1 MPNSP
6 KSTHKNTGAGGS
18 QSSSYEQK
26 KDAQDVVSLV
36 DDLLKKAVK
45 SDASDVHFEPTGAEL
60 VVKFRLD
67 GVLST
72 VETLPKSISD
82 NVIARLK
89 VLGGLLTYRSDIP
102 QEGRIEIGSMLSDK
116 TQESR
121 HKTQDSSGLRSGV
134 WSLGSGSQN
143 DRVIDQRLA
152 VFPTIHGQRAVVR
165 LFYSNIELMELA
177 QLGFSRDI
185 YTALK
190 KIAAKNQGV
199 LLLTGPAGS
208 GKSTT
213 LAALLR
219 HILKTF
225 TGRSVVT
232 LEDPVEIRIDGATQV
247 QITPHG
253 QMTFP
258 TALRSL
264 LRQDPQVLMIGEIRD
279 AETARIVIEAGL
291 TGHLLMST
299 MHSGTP
305 AGALLRLLEM
315 GIEPY
320 QVTSSVS
327 AVLNQR
333 LVRKLCSKCKRAE
346 PQTSVRGKDRG
357 QTPAFEAV
365 GCDDCF
371 NTGYKGRVLIAEMV
385 QLDSQLRKA
394 ILAKADLDEL
404 ERILESKGHTNML
417 TDGERL
423 VSDGITTQE
432 ELNKV
437 CGIVLDDS

>member
-1 MPNSP
+1 MDVSNYE
-6 KSTHKNTGAGGS
+6 N
-18 QSSSYEQK
+18 SSYDHK
-26 KDAQDVVSLV
+26 TGAQDVVSLV
-36 DDLLKKAVK
+36 DDVLKKAVK
-45 SDASDVHFEPTGAEL
+45 SGASDVHFEPTGSEL

-67 GVLST
+67 GVLGT
-72 VETLPKSISD
+72 VEKLPKSLSD

-89 VLGGLLTYRSDIP
+89 VLGGLLTYRNDIP
-102 QEGRIEIGSMLSDK
+102 QEGRIEIDK
-116 TQESR
+116 S
-121 HKTQDSSGLRSGV
+121 QD
-134 WSLGSGSQN
+134 

-152 VFPTIHGQRAVVR
+152 IFPTIHGQRAVVR
-165 LFYSNIELMELA
+165 LFYSNIELTELE
-177 QLGFSRDI
+177 QLGFSEHI
-185 YTALK
+185 YTVLE
-190 KIAAKNQGV
+190 KIAAQNQGV

-219 HILKTF
+219 HILKRF
-225 TGRSVVT
+225 AGKSVIT
-232 LEDPVEIRIDGATQV
+232 LEDPVEIRIEGVTQV

-279 AETARIVIEAGL
+279 AETAKIAIEAGL

-299 MHSGTP
+299 MHSGSP

-333 LVRKLCSKCKRAE
+333 LVRKLCAKCKRKND
-346 PQTSVRGKDRG
+346 QTGL
-357 QTPAFEAV
+357 FEAV

-385 QLDSQLRKA
+385 QLDGQLRKA
-394 ILAKADLDEL
+394 ILAKSDLDEL
-404 ERILESKGHTNML
+404 EGILERRGHMNML
-417 TDGERL
+417 QDGNRL
-423 VSDGITTQE
+423 VNDGVTTQE

-437 CGIVLDDS
+437 CGIV

>member
-1 MPNSP
+1 MATSN
-6 KSTHKNTGAGGS
+6 HKN
-18 QSSSYEQK
+18 SSSSQK
-26 KDAQDVVSLV
+26 KDAQDVVSMV
-36 DDLLKKAVK
+36 DELLNRAVK
-45 SDASDVHFEPTGAEL
+45 SGASDVHFEPTGAGL
-60 VVKFRLD
+60 MVKFRLD
-67 GVLST
+67 GVLNT
-72 VETLPKSISD
+72 VEELPKSLSG

-89 VLGGLLTYRSDIP
+89 VLGGLLTYRNDIP
-102 QEGRIEIGSMLSDK
+102 QEGRIEISKRDERIM
-116 TQESR
+116 
-121 HKTQDSSGLRSGV
+121 
-134 WSLGSGSQN
+134 
-143 DRVIDQRLA
+143 DQRLA

-165 LFYSNIELMELA
+165 LFYSNIELMDLG
-177 QLGFSRDI
+177 QLGFSKDI
-185 YTALK
+185 YTGLK

-219 HILKTF
+219 HILKSF
-225 TGRSVVT
+225 PGKSVVT
-232 LEDPVEIRIDGATQV
+232 LEDPVEIMIEGATQV

-258 TALRSL
+258 TGLRSL

-279 AETARIVIEAGL
+279 AQTAKIAIEAGL

-305 AGALLRLLEM
+305 AGAFLRLLEM

-333 LVRKLCSKCKRAE
+333 LVRKLCKECKRKIE
-346 PQTSVRGKDRG
+346 KTGL
-357 QTPAFEAV
+357 FEAA
-365 GCDDCF
+365 GCEACF

-394 ILAKADLDEL
+394 ILAKADLEEL
-404 ERILESKGHTNML
+404 EALLMCKGHTSML
-417 TDGERL
+417 ADGERL
-423 VSDGITTQE
+423 ISEGITTQE

-437 CGIVLDDS
+437 CGIASDDS

>member
-1 MPNSP
+1 MHISDYN
-6 KSTHKNTGAGGS
+6 K
-18 QSSSYEQK
+18 SSYGQK
-26 KDAQDVVSLV
+26 ENAKDVVSLV
-36 DDLLKKAVK
+36 DDLLKKAVM
-45 SDASDVHFEPTGAEL
+45 SDSSDIHFEPTGSEL
-60 VVKFRLD
+60 LVKFRLD
-67 GVLST
+67 GVLDI
-72 VETLPKSISD
+72 VERLPKSISE

-89 VLGGLLTYRSDIP
+89 VLGGLLTYRNDIP
-102 QEGRIEIGSMLSDK
+102 QEGRIEI
-116 TQESR
+116 
-121 HKTQDSSGLRSGV
+121 
-134 WSLGSGSQN
+134 SQN
-143 DRVIDQRLA
+143 GNDKVIDQRLA

-165 LFYSNIELMELA
+165 LFYTNAELMELE
-177 QLGFSRDI
+177 QLGFSHDI
-185 YTALK
+185 HSALK

-219 HILKTF
+219 HILKIF
-225 TGRSVVT
+225 PGKSIVT
-232 LEDPVEIRIDGATQV
+232 LEDPVEIRIEGVTQT

-279 AETARIVIEAGL
+279 AETARIAIEAGL

-305 AGALLRLLEM
+305 AGAILRLLEM

-333 LVRKLCSKCKRAE
+333 LVRKLCEKCKSTE
-346 PQTSVRGKDRG
+346 DRRQKTEDKG
-357 QTPAFEAV
+357 QTGAFEAV
-365 GCDDCF
+365 GCEACF
-371 NTGYKGRVLIAEMV
+371 NTGYKGRVLMAEMV
-385 QLDSQLRKA
+385 ELDSLLRKA
-394 ILAKADLDEL
+394 ILDKSDLDEL
-404 ERILESKGHTNML
+404 ESLLMSKGHTNML
-417 TDGERL
+417 
-423 VSDGITTQE
+423 SDGQRLISECITTQE

-437 CGIVLDDS
+437 FGTA

>member
-1 MPNSP
+1 MNV
-6 KSTHKNTGAGGS
+6 
-18 QSSSYEQK
+18 SSYK
-26 KDAQDVVSLV
+26 NRSYDDKTDAQDVVSLV
-36 DDLLKKAVK
+36 DELLEKAIK
-45 SDASDVHFEPTGAEL
+45 SGASDVHFEPTGSEL

-67 GVLST
+67 GVLGV
-72 VETLPKSISD
+72 VERLPKGICD

-89 VLGGLLTYRSDIP
+89 VLGGLLTYRNDIP
-102 QEGRIEIGSMLSDK
+102 QEGRIEITKGRNEEIL
-116 TQESR
+116 
-121 HKTQDSSGLRSGV
+121 
-134 WSLGSGSQN
+134 
-143 DRVIDQRLA
+143 DQRLA

-165 LFYSNIELMELA
+165 LFYQNKELTNLE
-177 QLGFSRDI
+177 QLGFSEDI
-185 YTALK
+185 HTALK
-190 KIAAKNQGV
+190 RIAAKNHGV

-219 HILKTF
+219 YILRQF
-225 TGRSVVT
+225 PGRSIVT
-232 LEDPVEIRIDGATQV
+232 LEDPVEIRIEGVTQT

-279 AETARIVIEAGL
+279 AETAKIAIEAGL

-305 AGALLRLLEM
+305 AGAFLRLLEM

-333 LVRKLCSKCKRAE
+333 LVRKLCTKCKKKVE
-346 PQTSVRGKDRG
+346 KTGL
-357 QTPAFEAV
+357 FEAA

-371 NTGYKGRVLIAEMV
+371 ETGYRGRVLIAEMV
-385 QLDSQLRKA
+385 QLDGQLRKA
-394 ILAKADLDEL
+394 ILAKADLEEL
-404 ERILESKGHTNML
+404 EALLMSKGHRNML
-417 TDGERL
+417 ADGQRL
-423 VSDGITTQE
+423 VSEGITTQE

-437 CGIVLDDS
+437 CGILSKR

>member
-1 MPNSP
+1 MAI
-6 KSTHKNTGAGGS
+6 KNRENGS
-18 QSSSYEQK
+18 SNQK
-26 KDAQDVVSLV
+26 TDAQDVVSLV
-36 DDLLKKAVK
+36 DELLKKAVK
-45 SDASDVHFEPTGAEL
+45 SGASDVHFEPTGAGL

-67 GVLST
+67 GVLNT
-72 VETLPKSISD
+72 VEELPKSLSG

-89 VLGGLLTYRSDIP
+89 VLGGLLTYRNDIP
-102 QEGRIEIGSMLSDK
+102 QEGRIEISKGRDERIM
-116 TQESR
+116 
-121 HKTQDSSGLRSGV
+121 
-134 WSLGSGSQN
+134 
-143 DRVIDQRLA
+143 DQRLA

-165 LFYSNIELMELA
+165 LFYSNIELMDLK
-177 QLGFSRDI
+177 QLGFSKEI
-185 YTALK
+185 YTTLK
-190 KIAAKNQGV
+190 IIAAKNQGV

-219 HILKTF
+219 HILKSF
-225 TGRSVVT
+225 PGKSVVA
-232 LEDPVEIRIDGATQV
+232 LEDPVEIMIEGATQV

-258 TALRSL
+258 TGLRSL

-279 AETARIVIEAGL
+279 AQTAKIAIEAGL

-305 AGALLRLLEM
+305 AGAFLRLLEM

-333 LVRKLCSKCKRAE
+333 LVRKLCNKCKRKIE
-346 PQTSVRGKDRG
+346 KTGF
-357 QTPAFEAV
+357 FEAA
-365 GCDDCF
+365 GCDECF

-394 ILAKADLDEL
+394 ILAKADLEEL
-404 ERILESKGHTNML
+404 EALLMCKGHTSML
-417 TDGERL
+417 ADGERL
-423 VSDGITTQE
+423 ISEGITTQE

-437 CGIVLDDS
+437 CGIVSDDS

>member
-1 MPNSP
+1 MGNLR
-6 KSTHKNTGAGGS
+6 KSNHTDMDVSACE
-18 QSSSYEQK
+18 SSSYKQK
-26 KDAQDVVSLV
+26 KDARDVVSLV
-36 DDLLKKAVK
+36 DDLLKKAIK
-45 SDASDVHFEPTGAEL
+45 STASDVHFEPTGSEL
-60 VVKFRLD
+60 AVKFRLD
-67 GVLST
+67 GVLGI
-72 VETLPKSISD
+72 VEKLPKSLSD

-89 VLGGLLTYRSDIP
+89 VLGGLLTYRNDIP
-102 QEGRIEIGSMLSDK
+102 QEGRFEISK
-116 TQESR
+116 TQ
-121 HKTQDSSGLRSGV
+121 HDS
-134 WSLGSGSQN
+134 
-143 DRVIDQRLA
+143 VIDQRLA

-165 LFYSNIELMELA
+165 LFYKNQELMALE
-177 QLGFSRDI
+177 QLGFSKDI
-185 YTALK
+185 YTALR

-219 HILKTF
+219 HILKSF
-225 TGRSVVT
+225 PGKSVVT
-232 LEDPVEIRIDGATQV
+232 LEDPVEIRIEGVTQS

-253 QMTFP
+253 KMTFP

-264 LRQDPQVLMIGEIRD
+264 LRQDPEILMIGEIRD
-279 AETARIVIEAGL
+279 AETAKIAIEAGL

-299 MHSGTP
+299 LHSGTS

-333 LVRKLCSKCKRAE
+333 LVRKLCKKCKRKT
-346 PQTSVRGKDRG
+346 QTGLFK
-357 QTPAFEAV
+357 AA
-365 GCDDCF
+365 GCNECF

-394 ILAKADLDEL
+394 ILAKADLNEL
-404 ERILESKGHTNML
+404 EDILKNKGHTNML
-417 TDGERL
+417 ADGERL
-423 VSDGITTQE
+423 VSEGITTQE

-437 CGIVLDDS
+437 CGIAAGNS

>member
-1 MPNSP
+1 MRISDSK
-6 KSTHKNTGAGGS
+6 KSTYDEKANAR
-18 QSSSYEQK
+18 
-26 KDAQDVVSLV
+26 DVVSLV
-36 DDLLKKAVK
+36 DDLLNKAVK
-45 SDASDVHFEPTGAEL
+45 SRASDVHFEPTGSEL

-67 GVLST
+67 GVLGT
-72 VETLPKSISD
+72 AEKLPQPLSD

-89 VLGGLLTYRSDIP
+89 VLGGLLTYRNDIP
-102 QEGRIEIGSMLSDK
+102 QEGRIEINK
-116 TQESR
+116 TR
-121 HKTQDSSGLRSGV
+121 NGGV
-134 WSLGSGSQN
+134 L
-143 DRVIDQRLA
+143 
-152 VFPTIHGQRAVVR
+152 R
-165 LFYSNIELMELA
+165 LFYKNKELMELE
-177 QLGFSRDI
+177 QLGFSKDI
-185 YTALK
+185 HTVLK

-219 HILKTF
+219 HILKCF
-225 TGRSVVT
+225 PGKSVVT
-232 LEDPVEIRIDGATQV
+232 LEDPVEIRIEGTTQT

-258 TALRSL
+258 TALRSM

-279 AETARIVIEAGL
+279 AETAKIAIEAGL

-305 AGALLRLLEM
+305 AGAFLRLLEM

-333 LVRKLCSKCKRAE
+333 LIRKLCKKCKRKIKSAK
-346 PQTSVRGKDRG
+346 GG
-357 QTPAFEAV
+357 FEAA

-371 NTGYKGRVLIAEMV
+371 NTGFKGRVLIAEMV
-385 QLDSQLRKA
+385 QLDGQLRKA
-394 ILAKADLDEL
+394 ILAKSDLDEL
-404 ERILESKGHTNML
+404 ETILKSKGHTNML
-417 TDGERL
+417 EDGERL
-423 VSDGITTQE
+423 VSEGITTQE

-437 CGIVLDDS
+437 CGIV

>member
-1 MPNSP
+1 MRVSNSK
-6 KSTHKNTGAGGS
+6 KSTYDEKTN
-18 QSSSYEQK
+18 
-26 KDAQDVVSLV
+26 AQDVVSLV

-45 SDASDVHFEPTGAEL
+45 SRASDVHFEPTGSEL

-67 GVLST
+67 GVLGT
-72 VETLPKSISD
+72 AEKLPKSLSD

-89 VLGGLLTYRSDIP
+89 VLGGLLTYRNDIP
-102 QEGRIEIGSMLSDK
+102 QEGRIEID
-116 TQESR
+116 R
-121 HKTQDSSGLRSGV
+121 A
-134 WSLGSGSQN
+134 QN
-143 DRVIDQRLA
+143 DGVIDERLA

-165 LFYSNIELMELA
+165 LFYKNKELMELE
-177 QLGFSRDI
+177 QLGFSKDI

-219 HILKTF
+219 HILKCF
-225 TGRSVVT
+225 PGKSIVT
-232 LEDPVEIRIDGATQV
+232 LEDPVEIRIEGVTQI

-253 QMTFP
+253 RMTFP

-279 AETARIVIEAGL
+279 AETAKIAIEAGL

-333 LVRKLCSKCKRAE
+333 LIRKLCKKCKRRIE
-346 PQTSVRGKDRG
+346 TER
-357 QTPAFEAV
+357 FEAA

-371 NTGYKGRVLIAEMV
+371 NTGFKGRVLIAEMV
-385 QLDSQLRKA
+385 QLDGRLRRA
-394 ILAKADLDEL
+394 ILAKSDLDEL
-404 ERILESKGHTNML
+404 EAILKSKGHTSML
-417 TDGERL
+417 EDGKRL
-423 VSDGITTQE
+423 VSEGITTQD

-437 CGIVLDDS
+437 CGIDTS